1 MVYYKCT
8 CNHSDMTTSKLCGS
22 MQTTT
27 ASRGRN
33 TFLVVVVR
41 MPSPQQKR
49 RAKRREEYLLNRE
62 DKLESSRVRYNADAE
77 QRRASAHDMYRANL
91 EYNR

>member
-33 TFLVVVVR
+33 TFLVVVR
-41 MPSPQQKR
+41 MPSPQQKW
-49 RAKRREEYLLNRE
+49 RAKRREEYLLNR
-62 DKLESSRVRYNADAE
+62 DYKLESSRVRYKADAE

-91 EYNR
+91 E

>member
-1 MVYYKCT
+1 MLYYKCT
-8 CNHSDMTTSKLCGS
+8 YNHSDMTTSKL

-27 ASRGRN
+27 TSRGRN
-33 TFLVVVVR
+33 TFLVVVT

-62 DKLESSRVRYNADAE
+62 DELESSRVRYNADAE
-77 QRRASAHDMYRANL
+77 QRWASAHDMYRANL
-91 EYNR
+91 E

>member
-33 TFLVVVVR
+33 MFLDVVVT

-62 DKLESSRVRYNADAE
+62 DKFQSSRVRYNADAE

>member
-33 TFLVVVVR
+33 TFLVVVVT
-41 MPSPQQKR
+41 MPSPQ
-49 RAKRREEYLLNRE
+49 LNRE
-62 DKLESSRVRYNADAE
+62 DKLESSRVWYNADAE

-91 EYNR
+91 E

>member
-8 CNHSDMTTSKLCGS
+8 RNHSDMTTSKLCGS

-33 TFLVVVVR
+33 TFLDVVVT

-49 RAKRREEYLLNRE
+49 RAKRREEHLLNRE
-62 DKLESSRVRYNADAE
+62 NVRVLPSSV
-77 QRRASAHDMYRANL
+77 QC
-91 EYNR
+91 